1 MFQFNCQ
8 AVLYFTTYFAFQVSY
23 QLLIAC
29 CELLLI
35 GQFCINFALL
45 LFFQSMIPPR
55 IEQQS
60 ASSPCDLFGPLLL
73 SGAEPLR
80 DHLHEFLI
88 DAFRSDLTYFWLE

>member
-8 AVLYFTTYFAFQVSY
+8 AVILYNLFCFSGELPVVNSLLRTTFDWTILYKFS
-23 QLLIAC
+23 
-29 CELLLI
+29 
-35 GQFCINFALL
+35 LL

-60 ASSPCDLFGPLLL
+60 ASSPCDLFGPPLL
-73 SGAEPLR
+73 SGAQPLR